1 MLVNDQ
7 LKMSVGL
14 GSFKLS
20 RISVLWITLLSPA
33 LCVHSWS
40 HQASPDEHL
49 QLRSNQETFL
59 AGTDALKR
67 GDFPTAVILFQKV
80 LETEKG
86 FAPAYLNLGL
96 AYHSSKQYGKAIEAL
111 QT

>member
-1 MLVNDQ
+1 MQVNDQ
-7 LKMSVGL
+7 LEISVGL

-20 RISVLWITLLSPA
+20 KISVLWITLLSPA

-40 HQASPDEHL
+40 RPASADEHL
-49 QLRSNQETFL
+49 RLRSAQETFL

-67 GDFPTAVILFQKV
+67 GDFPSAVILFQKV
-80 LETEKG
+80 LQTEKG

-96 AYHSSKQYGKAIEAL
+96 AYHSSKQYGKA
-111 QT
+111 